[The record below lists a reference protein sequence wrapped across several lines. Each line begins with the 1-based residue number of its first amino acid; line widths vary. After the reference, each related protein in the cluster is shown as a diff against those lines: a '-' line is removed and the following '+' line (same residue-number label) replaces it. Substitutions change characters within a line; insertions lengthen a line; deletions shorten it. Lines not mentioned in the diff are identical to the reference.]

1 MSDKTLRERLEN
13 TNNGAKPWPGSSVK
27 KVDYFVE
34 WEIER
39 GKFQTETLRNSKLKS
54 QVEQLQAEIE
64 RYSIRE
70 GKLLRDNARLQKA
83 VIGLRD
89 FATGCYKSRGCTV
102 NGNKLSE
109 DAKFILSETQEAL
122 ASTDNSNWLQE
133 QKAQWRREELSR
145 DVLWQI
151 DRKAFIKIMVDKF
164 LCWKLPEHF
173 RPDAGISFTPE
184 YNVEYMAAQGKPP
197 CRHEP
202 VGTNLFSAD
211 QAEQMFEYCFPD
223 TVEVNERRMAAE
235 QYKGEMK

>member
-1 MSDKTLRERLEN
+1 MSEL
-13 TNNGAKPWPGSSVK
+13 
-27 KVDYFVE
+27 Y
-34 WEIER
+34 
-39 GKFQTETLRNSKLKS
+39 ETHFASDGVIARMAELQS
-54 QVEQLQAEIE
+54 QVEQLQAENARFRSVLVAISDTDSNHPAFIA
-64 RYSIRE
+64 RHAE
-70 GKLLRDNARLQKA
+70 GKRLDE
-83 VIGLRD
+83 V
-89 FATGCYKSRGCTV
+89 Y
-102 NGNKLSE
+102 E
-109 DAKFILSETQEAL
+109 DMAGEAID
-122 ASTDNSNWLQE
+122 TDSSNWLAE

-211 QAEQMFEYCFPD
+211 QAEQMFDDCFPD
-223 TVEVNERRMAAE
+223 TVEVNERRMAASPKVE
-235 QYKGEMK
+235 PDKLVNPAGY

>member
-1 MSDKTLRERLEN
+1 MSDQITLLEITDIGKEGIGFKFHGLKHFNDKWFSWAAISKAILHRE
-13 TNNGAKPWPGSSVK
+13 
-27 KVDYFVE
+27 D
-34 WEIER
+34 EIIIDQ
-39 GKFQTETLRNSKLKS
+39 KCTMPNYKQLQS
-54 QVEQLQAEIE
+54 QVEQLQAE
-64 RYSIRE
+64 
-70 GKLLRDNARLQKA
+70 NARLRKA
-83 VIGLRD
+83 LLKIHNNG
-89 FATGCYKSRGCTV
+89 ATWAGQTMAR
-102 NGNKLSE
+102 
-109 DAKFILSETQEAL
+109 EAL
-122 ASTDNSNWLQE
+122 ASTDSSNWLAE

-211 QAEQMFEYCFPD
+211 QAEQMFDDCFPD
-223 TVEVNERRMAAE
+223 TVEVNERRMAE
-235 QYKGEMK
+235 QGEPK